1 MTDTST
7 DRIYL
12 DHAATSPL
20 RPEVW
25 KAMEAKLGHCFNP
38 ASPHAFGRQAHR
50 CLEMARE
57 RLAGLLECDRTELYF
72 TGGGTPSINL
82 AILGFARRHRGES
95 PRIFLTAVEHKAG
108 LKAAEV
114 AEGEG
119 ARVTHIPVDG
129 DGTAD
134 LEWLS
139 EALEEADG
147 APTLVSVM
155 WANNE
160 VGTIQPVRAFA
171 ELAHRHGAL
180 FHADAVQAVGKV
192 TVSLADVPAD
202 FLTATAHKLGG
213 PVGIG
218 LLFARRGRQL
228 EPLLYGG
235 DQERSVWPG
244 TQNPLLATGFAE
256 AARLAIEGR
265 EERAAGWR
273 RLRDRLETRLLHEV
287 PDAVIHGGGA
297 PERLPNVVSVGIPD
311 CDSGAVRVS
320 LDLEGIAASGG
331 SACSSETETG
341 STVLQAMGVDGGERY
356 ATVRFSFGP
365 GTTAEEV
372 DRAAETLARVARRVL
387 ALGV

>member
-1 MTDTST
+1 
-7 DRIYL
+7 
-12 DHAATSPL
+12 
-20 RPEVW
+20 
-25 KAMEAKLGHCFNP
+25 MEAELGHCFNP

-50 CLEMARE
+50 CLETARE
-57 RLAGLLECDRTELYF
+57 RLAGLLGCDRTELYF
-72 TGGGTPSINL
+72 TSGGTPSYNL
-82 AILGFARRHRGES
+82 AILGFARSHKGES
-95 PRIFLTAVEHKAG
+95 PQIFLSAVEHKAG
-108 LKAAEV
+108 LKAAHV

-119 ARVTHIPVDG
+119 ARVAHIPVDA

-134 LEWLS
+134 LEWLAD
-139 EALEEADG
+139 ALEEADE

-160 VGTIQPVRAFA
+160 VGTIQPVLAFA

-180 FHADAVQAVGKV
+180 FHTDAVQAVGKAP
-192 TVSLADVPAD
+192 VSLAEVPAD

-218 LLFARRGRQL
+218 LLFCRRGQQL

-235 DQERSVWPG
+235 EQERSVWPG

-256 AARLAIEGR
+256 AVGLAIDGR
-265 EERAAGWR
+265 EERVAGWR
-273 RLRDRLETRLLHEV
+273 ELRDHLEGRVLRDV
-287 PDAVIHGGGA
+287 PGAVIHGAGA

-320 LDLEGIAASGG
+320 LDLEGIAVSGG

-341 STVLQAMGVDGGERY
+341 STVLEAMGVDGGERY
-356 ATVRFSFGP
+356 ATVRLSFGP
-365 GTTAEEV
+365 GTTVEEV
-372 DRAAETLARVARRVL
+372 DRAAETLARVATRVL